1 MAPLIETSSI
11 DGALYPVIPMRE
23 FYEQLDP
30 ETLRQNARE
39 LHRVGRAVQKR
50 LGHKR
55 IVGSAIFPW
64 HDQTTLWWF
73 EQGLIN
79 LMAAAGWDV
88 TWVTDA
94 NYTFDDR
101 LLSSLPGNVE
111 VRRGAHHLADLAA
124 SDESYDGVVSLFVE
138 DQTIHLAN
146 RIGAPLVSYSI
157 KNIYGEE
164 ATLSVLPE
172 SPPVLWHTFAGSQ
185 NFINGTKRILQPDK
199 WRLQGAPF
207 PLNRYYLQP
216 TQVEADFD
224 VLIFGSKSRD
234 YPLALEACKLAGITR
249 VAAVVDEEHLESTRA
264 IGQAH
269 GIDIHV
275 SQPLSHIDL
284 CAFLQ
289 RARVILNPIT
299 PPAESH
305 YSLSVPLGLGRPIV
319 ASDIPSVQPFVG
331 PGLQV
336 AALDDPKQWAD
347 RLTSFLKDTTIGKP
361 YEPALQQA
369 KERHDIHRFFA
380 SSLMQSL

>member
-157 KNIYGEE
+157 KNIYGDTTC
-164 ATLSVLPE
+164 AVA
-172 SPPVLWHTFAGSQ
+172 HFCG
-185 NFINGTKRILQPDK
+185 
-199 WRLQGAPF
+199 F
-207 PLNRYYLQP
+207 P
-216 TQVEADFD
+216 
-224 VLIFGSKSRD
+224 
-234 YPLALEACKLAGITR
+234 KLYQR
-249 VAAVVDEEHLESTRA
+249 N
-264 IGQAH
+264 QAH
-269 GIDIHV
+269 PPTRQVATARGSLS
-275 SQPLSHIDL
+275 SQPL
-284 CAFLQ
+284 
-289 RARVILNPIT
+289 
-299 PPAESH
+299 
-305 YSLSVPLGLGRPIV
+305 LSATDTGR
-319 ASDIPSVQPFVG
+319 G
-331 PGLQV
+331 
-336 AALDDPKQWAD
+336 
-347 RLTSFLKDTTIGKP
+347 
-361 YEPALQQA
+361 
-369 KERHDIHRFFA
+369 RF
-380 SSLMQSL
+380 